1 MITRI
6 CGKLSSLHEER
17 ILLEVGNFEYEIFVT
32 SHTSRRLRE
41 SLGQEIKLYTI
52 EYLDGNQVQGRF
64 TPRMIGFSSEVERE
78 FFEVFC
84 TVDGIGV
91 KKALQAMVWPVRDI
105 ASAIAESSI
114 DLLCGLPGVS
124 KQTAERIVAKLKRK
138 MPKFALMVPLA
149 ETGEEPQSD
158 VVTET
163 FDALIALGYSESE
176 ARRLI
181 DGVLKDSRKKYKDS
195 GDLIKEIYMS
205 TR

>member
-6 CGKLSSLHEER
+6 SGKLSTLYEER

-32 SHTSRRLRE
+32 NHTSRRLRE

-78 FFEVFC
+78 FFEIFC

-105 ASAIAESSI
+105 ASAIAESNVDI
-114 DLLCGLPGVS
+114 LCGLPGVS

-138 MPKFALMVPLA
+138 MPKFALMVPQA
-149 ETGEEPQSD
+149 EAGEEPQVD
-158 VVTET
+158 IVTET
-163 FDALIALGYSESE
+163 FEALLMLGHSE
-176 ARRLI
+176 AEAHRLI
-181 DGVLKDSRKKYKDS
+181 DGVIQGSRKKFKDS
-195 GDLIKEIYMS
+195 GELIKEIYVS